1 MPYITLT
8 DLTQRFG
15 EDEILSLT
23 DTGSGEIGTELIDR
37 SIEDACGE
45 INGYVAAG
53 GYAVPLTPVPSIIKA
68 YACDIARYRLY
79 DESALEQV
87 SKRYDDA
94 IKFLRAVAK
103 GDVLLG
109 ISTTSPGTAETAGS
123 VQFTTADRVMPGGG
137 F

>member
-23 DTGSGEIGTELIDR
+23 DTGSGEIGTELVDR
-37 SIEDACGE
+37 AIEDASGE
-45 INGYVAAG
+45 IDGYVAAG
-53 GYAVPLTPVPSIIKA
+53 GYTLPLTPVPSIIKA

-109 ISTTSPGTAETAGS
+109 ISTGSTGTTETAGS
-123 VQFTTADRVMPGGG
+123 VQFSAGGRVMPGGG